1 MNRTDSIPI
10 RGNDFEA
17 EAALWIVKLDRGL
30 SEEEKRDLATWLAR
44 SPAHSDCFLHYA
56 EAWEKTEALSSLA
69 DLFPR
74 LRPHSSKPERRR
86 LLSGLTGAIAASF
99 MVVALLTVLNTPNT
113 QKQPSTISYETA
125 IGGLSRVALSDGSIL
140 TLNTNTKVDVTIGPE
155 TRLIKLELGEIHIDV
170 AKDPSRPLRVEAGG
184 TVFEAVGTEFNIR
197 IDESQHVEVLVTEGL
212 VRVGVAAKTLFT
224 SDEMTSDRNGDLLIA
239 QGERVRLKGID
250 RAVETV
256 PEIDIEV
263 ELSWQQGNLI
273 FRGEPLSEAV
283 AEISRYTSVEFV
295 IVDENLKAIRVAG
308 LFKSGDVAGFLNSLE
323 ANFDIKHERL
333 GNRTFL
339 KAQK

>member
-1 MNRTDSIPI
+1 MKATEHIPTI
-10 RGNDFEA
+10 GNDLDA
-17 EAALWIVKLDRGL
+17 QAALWIVKLERGL
-30 SEEEKRDLATWLAR
+30 SEEEAHDLEVWLSA

-56 EAWEKTEALSSLA
+56 ESWEKTEALSSLA

-74 LRPHSSKPERRR
+74 ARPHSLAPERRR
-86 LLSGLTGAIAASF
+86 LIGGLSGAIAASLVLVA
-99 MVVALLTVLNTPNT
+99 VVTFFSNPAA
-113 QKQPSTISYETA
+113 QKPPSTLSYETA
-125 IGGLSRVALSDGSIL
+125 IGGLSRVALSDGSVL

-155 TRLIKLELGEIHIDV
+155 TRRLQLEFGEIHIDV
-170 AKDPSRPLRVEAGG
+170 EKDPSRPLIVEAGG

-197 IDESQHVEVLVTEGL
+197 IDESQHVELLVTEGL
-212 VRVGVAAKTLFT
+212 VRVGVAAKALF
-224 SDEMTSDRNGDLLIA
+224 SSEEIAPSRIDDLLVS

-308 LFKSGDVAGFLNSLE
+308 LFKSGDVAGFLDSLE

-333 GNRTFL
+333 GNQTFL
-339 KAQK
+339 KAR